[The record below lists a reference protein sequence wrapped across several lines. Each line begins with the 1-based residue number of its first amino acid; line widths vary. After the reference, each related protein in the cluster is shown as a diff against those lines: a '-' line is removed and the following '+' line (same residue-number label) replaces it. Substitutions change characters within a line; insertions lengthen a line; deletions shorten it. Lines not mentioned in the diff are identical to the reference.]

1 VAGRFSAPAGARW
14 LSVSLQHAFL
24 ANDSPVITIPE
35 AWTPVMPGSTHDRRP
50 GRNCLDCAAL
60 AQQ

>member
-1 VAGRFSAPAGARW
+1 
-14 LSVSLQHAFL
+14 
-24 ANDSPVITIPE
+24 VITIPE
-35 AWTPVMPGSTHDRRP
+35 AWMPVMPGSTHDRWP